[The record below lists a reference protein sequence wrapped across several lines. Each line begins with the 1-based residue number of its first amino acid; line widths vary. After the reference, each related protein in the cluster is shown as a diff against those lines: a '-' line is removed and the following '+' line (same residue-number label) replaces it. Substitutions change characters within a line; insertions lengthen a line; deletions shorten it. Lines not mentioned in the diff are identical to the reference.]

1 MKHIL
6 IIGNSAAGT
15 SCAQALREKDKAV
28 KITIVSN
35 EDYTAYNRCLISYYL
50 AGDIKENRLI
60 YRDKKFYSQN
70 NIELLLN
77 KNVLRVDPKKN
88 QAALED
94 KSRIDYDVLVL
105 ASGAHP
111 KFPEIK
117 GIHKEGVFGFR
128 TVSDAKKMLDL
139 VPVAHTVCVLGGG
152 LIGLKAAYALKK
164 RGLDVK
170 VIVKSGQVLSQVLD
184 NESAA
189 IFNRLLSENGI
200 DIITGSDIQEII
212 GNGDCKA
219 VKLDKGKVIAASL
232 VVVGKGV
239 GPNIKIIQDSGIKF
253 EEGILT
259 DEYGRTNISNIYA
272 AGDVSQTY
280 DPILEKTAVN
290 ALWPNAVD
298 QGITAAANIL
308 GENKKYPGSCGMN
321 SVEFFGLPVISFGI
335 TRPDKNQGFEEL
347 AFKDEKKEIY
357 KKVVLKNNIVKGAI
371 FVKRIENIGILLKL
385 ARLRVDISAIKDKL
399 LNPDFNFSLTR
410 DLGYE
415 KEEFYL

>member
-1 MKHIL
+1 MKRVL

-15 SCAQALREKDKAV
+15 SCAQALREKDKSV

-77 KNVLRVDPKKN
+77 KNVLKVDPKKN
-88 QAALED
+88 HVALED

-117 GIHKEGVFGFR
+117 GIQKEGVFGFR
-128 TVSDAKKMLDL
+128 TVSDAKKMLEL
-139 VPVAHTVCVLGGG
+139 VPLTHTACVLGGG

-164 RGLDVK
+164 RGLDIK

-184 NESAA
+184 NPSAA
-189 IFNRLLSENGI
+189 MFNRLLSEKGI

-219 VKLDKGKVIAASL
+219 IKLDKGKVIAASL

-239 GPNIKIIQDSGIKF
+239 QPNTKIIQDSGIKF
-253 EEGILT
+253 EEGILA
-259 DEYGRTNISNIYA
+259 DEYMRTSIPNIYA

-280 DPILEKTAVN
+280 DQILEKTAVN

-308 GENKKYPGSCGMN
+308 GENKKYPGSTGMN

-347 AFKDEKKEIY
+347 AFRDEKRDIY
-357 KKVVLKNNIVKGAI
+357 KKVVLKNNIVKGAV

-385 ARLRVDISAIKDKL
+385 ARLRTDISAIKDKL
-399 LNPDFNFSLTR
+399 LRPDFNFSMTR

>member
-6 IIGNSAAGT
+6 IIGNSAAGV

-77 KNVLRVDPKKN
+77 KNVLKVDPKKN
-88 QAALED
+88 HVALED
-94 KSRIDYDVLVL
+94 KSRIDYDILVL

-139 VPVAHTVCVLGGG
+139 VPVTHTVCVLGGG

-164 RGLDVK
+164 RGMDIK

-189 IFNRLLSENGI
+189 MFNRLLSEKGI

-219 VKLDKGKVIAASL
+219 IKLDKGKVIATSL

-239 GPNIKIIQDSGIKF
+239 QPNTKIIQDSGIKF

-280 DPILEKTAVN
+280 DPILEKTSVN

-298 QGITAAANIL
+298 QGLVAAANIL

-347 AFKDEKKEIY
+347 AFKDEKKETY

-385 ARLRVDISAIKDKL
+385 AKLRVDVSRIKDRL
-399 LNPDFNFSLTR
+399 LRPDFNFSMTR